1 MIWRQTLELCA
12 AHLQSDSHR
21 QNEIQTWALPLWHTY
36 THIIN
41 LLYSCHVLASWSV
54 HVDCCPDPRGTV
66 PSAFSNRVLCLWP
79 LSPTRHLD
87 RKDAQRSTWVI
98 ELFIAPAPALTHA
111 LTQIAV
117 RTVTHSYP
125 IKPPLVRVS
134 KNLKDFNGR
143 LSFHL
148 ICLEE
153 DREVAQ

>member
-1 MIWRQTLELCA
+1 MLTVVQIHGERC
-12 AHLQSDSHR
+12 HL
-21 QNEIQTWALPLWHTY
+21 L
-36 THIIN
+36 
-41 LLYSCHVLASWSV
+41 
-54 HVDCCPDPRGTV
+54 
-66 PSAFSNRVLCLWP
+66 SATEYFVCDRYP
-79 LSPTRHLD
+79 PTRHLN

-117 RTVTHSYP
+117 RTVTHSHP

-153 DREVAQ
+153 DREAAQ